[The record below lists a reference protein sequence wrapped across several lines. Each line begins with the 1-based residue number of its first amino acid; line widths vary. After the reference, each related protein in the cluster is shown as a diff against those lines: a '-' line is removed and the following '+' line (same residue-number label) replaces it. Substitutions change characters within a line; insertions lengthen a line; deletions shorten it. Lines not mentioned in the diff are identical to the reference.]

1 MGEVKIIFMN
11 IFLHGSDTF
20 RSRQQL
26 KKMVEKFKVDRD
38 PQGLNVA
45 ILDCAVEELGKV
57 LEQVLASPFLAEKR
71 MVVLENLLTATGKKD
86 LQTEIFERVKAGK
99 ISEDTIL
106 LFWEGGGKPKTDVAK
121 KFYKLLAQEKF
132 AQEFGE
138 LKGIQLG
145 GWIKQEIMNDET
157 ITEKLINNAN
167 RYGNKSVQRRLG
179 YLLETLKI
187 ESSQLMR
194 LQRKLGKSKS
204 LIPFNPTKKITG
216 KIDKKWGIVINE

>member
-1 MGEVKIIFMN
+1 MN

-145 GWIKQEIMNDET
+145 GWIKQEIELRGG
-157 ITEKLINNAN
+157 KINPGA
-167 RYGNKSVQRRLG
+167 VQYIVNNVG
-179 YLLETLKI
+179 DSWFI
-187 ESSQLMR
+187 H
-194 LQRKLGKSKS
+194 S
-204 LIPFNPTKKITG
+204 LIEQLISYADKEITRANG
-216 KIDKKWGIVINE
+216 GFSCIVQIVGAY